1 MRKLVAI
8 AAAVALMVGAVAPAA
23 YAGGSTGTN
32 VALGLASFA
41 VFNQLVGP
49 LFHPRPYVR
58 EVVVERPVY
67 VAPAPVV
74 VIPERATYATVIQYP
89 NGRYELH
96 GDGIYTAYQWIWI
109 PNPAPLPRS
118 EEHTSELQS
127 HSDLVCR
134 LLLEK
139 KKNHR
144 INNN

>member
-1 MRKLVAI
+1 MRTLVAI

-49 LFHPRPYVR
+49 LLHPRPHVR

-74 VIPERATYATVIQYP
+74 VIQRAHAYHNVIPYP
-89 NGRYELH
+89 NGRYELT
-96 GDGIYTAYQWIWI
+96 GDEIYSAYQCVWYL
-109 PNPAPLPRS
+109 LPDRLPHDQN
-118 EEHTSELQS
+118 HT
-127 HSDLVCR
+127 
-134 LLLEK
+134 
-139 KKNHR
+139 
-144 INNN
+144 

>member
-1 MRKLVAI
+1 MRKLIAI
-8 AAAVALMVGAVAPAA
+8 ATAVALMVGAVPLAA

-49 LFHPRPYVR
+49 LLHPRPHAR

-74 VIPERATYATVIQYP
+74 VGQRAPAYPNVIQYS

-96 GDGIYTAYQWIWI
+96 GDGSYTAYQWIWI
-109 PNPAPLPRS
+109 PNPAPLPPPPPPPP
-118 EEHTSELQS
+118 
-127 HSDLVCR
+127 VP
-134 LLLEK
+134 
-139 KKNHR
+139 
-144 INNN
+144 

>member
-49 LFHPRPYVR
+49 LLHPRPHVR

-74 VIPERATYATVIQYP
+74 VVQRAHAYPNVIQYP

-96 GDGIYTAYQWIWI
+96 GDGIYSAYQWIWI
-109 PNPAPLPRS
+109 PNPNPAPLPPPPPPPPV
-118 EEHTSELQS
+118 Q
-127 HSDLVCR
+127 
-134 LLLEK
+134 
-139 KKNHR
+139 
-144 INNN
+144 

>member
-49 LFHPRPYVR
+49 LLHPRPYVR

-67 VAPAPVV
+67 VAPARVV
-74 VIPERATYATVIQYP
+74 VGHRAPAYPNVIQDP
-89 NGRYELH
+89 NGRDELH
-96 GDGIYTAYQWIWI
+96 GGGSYTAKQWIGI
-109 PNPAPLPRS
+109 
-118 EEHTSELQS
+118 
-127 HSDLVCR
+127 
-134 LLLEK
+134 
-139 KKNHR
+139 
-144 INNN
+144 